1 MFPRLTNDFWSFW
14 NAWTKLRKSKRRSL
28 PHLFY
33 SDGPTDC
40 LFAALCFFRWALKC
54 SRFASRHAFVYA
66 GEALLVRLSPLP
78 GFLCSLCLLL
88 GSLRIG
94 SPPYTH
100 AGGGLALLSALRV
113 SSPFV
118 MLTHYTSASFLCAPQ
133 YPSTRTT
140 PTVCNLRA
148 VMLEQSGRSFLHMGR
163 VGGLLGCFRD
173 ILLVRLSDYLAI
185 HALGSC
191 APAETVGL

>member
-1 MFPRLTNDFWSFW
+1 MTKKDRLEHRPRFSSAEAAIRTFQITCDRVIVFPRLMNDFWSFW

-40 LFAALCFFRWALKC
+40 LFAALCAFRWALIC

-66 GEALLVRLSPLP
+66 AEALLVRLSPLP
-78 GFLCSLCLLL
+78 GFLCCLCLLL
-88 GSLRIG
+88 GSLQNG

-118 MLTHYTSASFLCAPQ
+118 MLAHYTSASFLCAPQ
-133 YPSTRTT
+133 YHST
-140 PTVCNLRA
+140 P
-148 VMLEQSGRSFLHMGR
+148 
-163 VGGLLGCFRD
+163 
-173 ILLVRLSDYLAI
+173 
-185 HALGSC
+185 
-191 APAETVGL
+191 